1 MNRTTK
7 LASAALIALTL
18 AGGAYTT
25 VQQLAGDPS
34 QWGVGDVYKKGS
46 FDITET
52 EQPIAGSK
60 GKSAD
65 ARRDSSFEI
74 AGSKGDMGKNE
85 RDPSIIAGSAG
96 TSARVARESS

>member
-1 MNRTTK
+1 MYRVTK

-18 AGGAYTT
+18 AGGSYAP

-34 QWGVGDVYKKGS
+34 QWGVGDVYTKGS

-60 GKSAD
+60 GDKA
-65 ARRDSSFEI
+65 E
-74 AGSKGDMGKNE
+74 AG
-85 RDPSIIAGSAG
+85 RDPAIIAGSAG
-96 TSARVARESS
+96 ASSKVVRESS